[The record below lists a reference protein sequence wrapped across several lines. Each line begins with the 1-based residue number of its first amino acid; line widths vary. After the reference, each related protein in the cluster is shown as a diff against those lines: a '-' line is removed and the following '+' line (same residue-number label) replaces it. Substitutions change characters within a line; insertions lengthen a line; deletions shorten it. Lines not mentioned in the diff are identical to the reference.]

1 MVVTNMEMYEMSG
14 EPTYRNYKKG
24 EEIQAEKENQCLNTI
39 RRKMKMNKVNRQ
51 RPFGA
56 KG

>member
-24 EEIQAEKENQCLNTI
+24 EEIFQAEKENQCLNMI
-39 RRKMKMNKVNRQ
+39 RRKMEK
-51 RPFGA
+51 
-56 KG
+56 